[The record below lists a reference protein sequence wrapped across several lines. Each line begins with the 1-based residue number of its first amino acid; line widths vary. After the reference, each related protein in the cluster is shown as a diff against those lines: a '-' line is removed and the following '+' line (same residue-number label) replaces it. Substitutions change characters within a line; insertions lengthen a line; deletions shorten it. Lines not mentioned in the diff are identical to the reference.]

1 MSSLKKKQ
9 IFTINLLY
17 FLTLA
22 VACVV
27 AANVFL
33 VTIGQ
38 YHLWSGTD
46 LGAYA
51 SSASTRT
58 ATLQARR
65 GTIYDRN
72 GSVIAQD
79 VQSYNIII
87 YLDKS
92 RVGIKNRPAYVD
104 DLVTTSQVLAEALGM
119 DAVDVYSTL
128 STKQQQGKYQ
138 TELGSKGRGLS
149 KETKDYIDSFD
160 LNGVEFV
167 STVSRQ
173 YPVGTFASYLI
184 GYATGNNEENL
195 LTGKMGVE
203 QTLNEELTGINGTK
217 KYQAD
222 KNGYILPGMKSEI
235 VEAVNGNDV
244 ILTLDQSL
252 QETLETA
259 FEMTAELFDTDR
271 IWGSIMEIDT
281 GKILAW
287 GQSPGF
293 DLNERVIEDYNNYG
307 SQYGYEPGS
316 TMKVFTY
323 AAAIDSGAYDY
334 TGLVDSTDYCYG
346 QRGGV
351 PYRIACGSKGQIG
364 RITNAGTDKHWG
376 MVDYD
381 HGLIYSSNTVTAS
394 LMTELISPSIYK
406 SYLEKFGFFQP
417 VETDGIAEIAGTLTY
432 NYPSEKL
439 ALTYGQGS
447 TVTMLQLM
455 QAYSAVFGDGNMVKP
470 YFIDEIRS
478 SYDSSEVLYK
488 AETEIAGTP
497 ISKET
502 AEYLQSVLYRV
513 INDEDGTGKHYR
525 IAETELIG
533 KTGTAQIASGGS
545 YSNSKTI
552 ASIMV
557 ALPADD
563 PKYMIY
569 YAFEGGYDKN
579 AHYKT
584 EPIKTVIRK
593 VAQLYNLT
601 DSLNVDTDGNKVQV
615 QIEDEIM
622 PELVNHSIEYALNKC
637 NDLGLNVQVFG
648 EGDEVIFQMPSGG
661 KSLVTGDRV
670 FLLTDQKQ
678 LIMPDMR
685 GWTRADV
692 TSFWTLANK
701 TVQLGITMNGYGVV
715 TSQNIP
721 AGTLIHDKAELSV
734 NLE

>member
-1 MSSLKKKQ
+1 LRKKQ
-9 IFTINLLY
+9 TFTINLLY

-22 VACVV
+22 VACAV

-33 VTIGQ
+33 VTIGK

-51 SSASTRT
+51 SSASTKT

-79 VQSYNIII
+79 VQSYNIIC
-87 YLDKS
+87 YLNKN
-92 RVGIKNRPAYVD
+92 RVGIGNRPAYVD
-104 DLVTTSQVLAEALGM
+104 DLVTTAQVLSEALGM
-119 DAVDVYSTL
+119 DAVEVYDTL
-128 STKQQQGKYQ
+128 SSKQMEGKYQ
-138 TELGSKGRGLS
+138 TELGSKGRNLS
-149 KETKDYIDSFD
+149 KETKDWIESHD

-184 GYATGNNEENL
+184 GYATSNNEENL

-203 QTLNEELTGINGTK
+203 LTLNDELTGVNGTK
-217 KYQAD
+217 TYQAD
-222 KNGYILPGMKSEI
+222 KNGYILPGMKSEV

-252 QETLETA
+252 QETLESA
-259 FEMTAELFDTDR
+259 FEMTAEIFNTER

-293 DLNERVIEDYNNYG
+293 DLNERVIDDYNNFG
-307 SQYGYEPGS
+307 SQFGYEPGS
-316 TMKVFTY
+316 TMKVFPY
-323 AAAIDSGAYDY
+323 AAALETGRYDY
-334 TGLVDSTDYCYG
+334 SSLVDSTDFCYA
-346 QRGGV
+346 QKGGV
-351 PYRIACGSKGQIG
+351 PYRVPCGSPGQIG
-364 RITNAGTDKHWG
+364 RITNAGTEKHWG

-394 LMTELISPSIYK
+394 LMTSLISPSIYK
-406 SYLEKFGFFQP
+406 EYLEKFGFFQK
-417 VETDGIAEIAGTLTY
+417 VDTDGIAEISGTWTY

-439 ALTYGQGS
+439 ALSYGQGS
-447 TVTMLQLM
+447 TVTMLQMM
-455 QAYSAVFGDGNMVKP
+455 QAYSAIFGNGKMVKP

-478 SYDSSEVLYK
+478 SYNSSEVLYK
-488 AETEIAGTP
+488 AETEIAGEP
-497 ISKET
+497 ISQET

-525 IAETELIG
+525 IDETELIG

-545 YSNSKTI
+545 YSNSQTI
-552 ASIMV
+552 ASIML
-557 ALPADD
+557 ALPANN

-569 YAFEGGYDKN
+569 YAFQGDYDRN

-601 DSLNVDTDGNKVQV
+601 DSLNVEMDGTQVKVE
-615 QIEDEIM
+615 IRDEIM
-622 PELVNHSIEYALNKC
+622 PELMNHSVDYALKKC
-637 NDLGLNVQVFG
+637 TDLGLNALVFG
-648 EGDEVIFQMPSGG
+648 EGNEVIFQMPEGG
-661 KSLVTGDRV
+661 KSVVTGDRI
-670 FLLTDQKQ
+670 FLLTDQNQ
-678 LIMPDMR
+678 LIMPDMT
-685 GWTRADV
+685 GWSRSDV
-692 TSFWTLANK
+692 TAFWTLANK
-701 TVQLGITMNGYGVV
+701 TIQLGIKMDGYGVV
-715 TSQNIP
+715 INQNIP
-721 AGTLIHDKAELSV
+721 AGTVIHDTAELSV

>member
-1 MSSLKKKQ
+1 MKKQ
-9 IFTINLLY
+9 TFTINLLY

-33 VTIGQ
+33 VTIGK

-51 SSASTRT
+51 NSASTRT
-58 ATLQARR
+58 AVLQARR

-79 VQSYNIII
+79 VQSYNIVC
-87 YLDKS
+87 YLNKN

-104 DLVTTSQVLAEALGM
+104 DLVTTSQVLADALGM
-119 DAVDVYSTL
+119 DAVEIYQTL
-128 STKQQQGKYQ
+128 STKQAEGKYQ
-138 TELGSKGRGLS
+138 TELGSKGRNLS
-149 KETKDYIDSFD
+149 KETKDYIDSFN

-167 STVSRQ
+167 SSVSRQ

-184 GYATGNNEENL
+184 GYATANNDENL
-195 LTGKMGVE
+195 LTGLMGVE

-217 KYQAD
+217 TYQAD
-222 KNGYILPGMKSEI
+222 KNGYILPGMKSE
-235 VEAVNGNDV
+235 VEEAINGNDV

-259 FEMTAELFDTDR
+259 FEMTEEIFETDR
-271 IWGSIMEIDT
+271 VWGSIMEIDT

-287 GQSPGF
+287 GQTPGF
-293 DLNERVIEDYNNYG
+293 DLNDRVIEDYNNYG

-334 TGLVDSTDYCYG
+334 TSLVDSSDYCYA
-346 QRGGV
+346 QKGGV
-351 PYRIACGSKGQIG
+351 PYRVPCGSPNQIG
-364 RITNAGTDKHWG
+364 RITNAGTNKHWG

-394 LMTELISPSIYK
+394 LMSELISPSIYK

-417 VETDGIAEIAGTLTY
+417 VDTDGIAEIKGTLTY

-447 TVTMLQLM
+447 TVTMLQML

-478 SYDSSEVLYK
+478 SYNSSEVLYK
-488 AETEIAGTP
+488 AETEITGTP
-497 ISKET
+497 ISQET
-502 AEYLQSVLYRV
+502 AEYLQGVLYHV

-525 IAETELIG
+525 IDETELIG

-569 YAFEGGYDKN
+569 YAFEGGYDRN

-615 QIEDEIM
+615 EIKDVTM
-622 PELVNHSIEYALNKC
+622 PELVNHSVDYALLKC

-648 EGDEVIFQMPSGG
+648 EGNEVIFQMPSGG
-661 KSLVTGDRV
+661 KSLLTNDRV
-670 FLLTDQKQ
+670 FLLTDQNQ
-678 LIMPDMR
+678 LIMPDMS
-685 GWTRADV
+685 GWSRSDV

-721 AGTLIHDKAELSV
+721 AGTLIQDKAELSV

>member
-1 MSSLKKKQ
+1 M
-9 IFTINLLY
+9 
-17 FLTLA
+17 TLA
-22 VACVV
+22 AACVV

-33 VTIGQ
+33 VTLGK
-38 YHLWSGTD
+38 YHLWSGTN
-46 LGAYA
+46 LAAYA
-51 SSASTRT
+51 SNASTKT
-58 ATLQARR
+58 VTLQARR

-79 VQSYNIII
+79 VQSYNIIC
-87 YLDKS
+87 YLNKS
-92 RVGIKNRPAYVD
+92 RVGINNRPAYVD

-119 DAVDVYSTL
+119 DAVEVYQTL
-128 STKQQQGKYQ
+128 STKQNEGKYQ
-138 TELGSKGRGLS
+138 TELGSKGRGIS
-149 KETKDYIDSFD
+149 KETKDWIESHD

-167 STVSRQ
+167 ATVSRQ

-184 GYATGNNEENL
+184 GYATSSNEENL

-203 QTLNEELTGINGTK
+203 QTLNETLTGTNGTK
-217 KYQAD
+217 TYQAD

-235 VEAVNGNDV
+235 EEAVNGNDV

-252 QETLETA
+252 QETLESA

-293 DLNERVIEDYNNYG
+293 DLNDRVIDDYNNYG

-323 AAAIDSGAYDY
+323 AAAIDSGRYDY
-334 TGLVDSTDYCYG
+334 TSLVDSTDYCYG
-346 QRGGV
+346 QKGGV
-351 PYRIACGSKGQIG
+351 PYRVACGSNGQIG

-394 LMTELISPSIYK
+394 VLSELISPSIYK
-406 SYLEKFGFFQP
+406 EYLEKFGFFQK
-417 VETDGIAEIAGTLTY
+417 VETDGIAEISGTLTY

-447 TVTMLQLM
+447 TVTMLQMM
-455 QAYSAVFGDGNMVKP
+455 QAYSAIFGDGNMVTP

-478 SYDSSEVLYK
+478 SYNSSEVLYK
-488 AETEIAGTP
+488 AETKIAGTP
-497 ISKET
+497 ISEET

-525 IAETELIG
+525 IDETELIG

-552 ASIMV
+552 ASIML

-569 YAFEGGYDKN
+569 YAFEGGYDRN

-601 DSLNVDTDGNKVQV
+601 DSLNVDTDGNQVQV
-615 QIEDEIM
+615 EVKDELM
-622 PELVNHSIEYALNKC
+622 PDLTNHSIEYALQKSA
-637 NDLGLNVQVFG
+637 DLGLEALVFG
-648 EGDEVIFQMPSGG
+648 EGNEVIFQMPSGG
-661 KSLVTGDRV
+661 KSVVTGDRI
-670 FLLTDQKQ
+670 FLLTDQNQ
-678 LIMPDMR
+678 LIMPDMT
-685 GWTRADV
+685 GWSRADV
-692 TSFWTLANK
+692 TSFWELANK
-701 TVQLGITMNGYGVV
+701 TVQLGITMDGYGVV
-715 TSQNIP
+715 VSQNIP
-721 AGTLIHDKAELSV
+721 SGTVIHDSAELSV
-734 NLE
+734 KLE

>member
-1 MSSLKKKQ
+1 MKKKQ
-9 IFTINLLY
+9 TFTINLLY

-22 VACVV
+22 AAVVV

-33 VTIGQ
+33 VTLGQ

-58 ATLQARR
+58 VTLQARR
-65 GTIYDRN
+65 GSIYDRN
-72 GSVIAQD
+72 GVVIAQD
-79 VQSYNIII
+79 VQSYNIIC

-92 RVGIKNRPAYVD
+92 RLGIKNRPAYVD
-104 DLVTTSQVLAEALGM
+104 DLVKTSQVLAEVLGM
-119 DAVDVYSTL
+119 DAVEVYQTL
-128 STKQQQGKYQ
+128 STKQIEGKYQ

-149 KETKDYIDSFD
+149 KETKDLIESYD
-160 LNGVEFV
+160 LNGVEFI

-173 YPVGTFASYLI
+173 YPLGTFASYLI
-184 GYATGNNEENL
+184 GYATANNEENL

-203 QTLNEELTGINGTK
+203 LTLNDELTGVNGTK

-222 KNGYILPGMKSEI
+222 KSGYILPGMKSEV

-244 ILTLDQSL
+244 ILTLDQAL
-252 QETLETA
+252 QETLESA
-259 FEMTAELFDTDR
+259 FEMTAELFDTER

-293 DLNERVIEDYNNYG
+293 DLNERVIDDYNNYG
-307 SQYGYEPGS
+307 SQFGYEPGS

-334 TGLVDSTDYCYG
+334 TGLVDSSDYCYG
-346 QRGGV
+346 QKGGV
-351 PYRIACGSKGQIG
+351 PYRVPCGSAGQIG
-364 RITNAGTDKHWG
+364 RITNAGTNKHWG

-394 LMTELISPSIYK
+394 VLSELISPSVYK
-406 SYLEKFGFFQP
+406 EYLNKFGFFQK
-417 VETDGIAEIAGTLTY
+417 VETDGISEIEGKLTY

-447 TVTMLQLM
+447 TVTMLQMM

-478 SYDSSEVLYK
+478 SYNSSEVLYK
-488 AETEIAGTP
+488 AETEITGTP
-497 ISKET
+497 ISQET

-525 IAETELIG
+525 IDETELIG

-557 ALPADD
+557 ALPAND

-569 YAFEGGYDKN
+569 YAFEGGYDRN

-615 QIEDEIM
+615 EIRDEIM
-622 PELVNHSIEYALNKC
+622 PELINHSVEYALNKC
-637 NDLGLNVQVFG
+637 EDLGLNALVFG
-648 EGDEVIFQMPSGG
+648 EGNEVIFQMPEGG
-661 KSLVTGDRV
+661 KSVITGDRIFV
-670 FLLTDQKQ
+670 LTDQNQ
-678 LIMPDMR
+678 ITMPDMT
-685 GWTRADV
+685 GWSRSDV
-692 TSFWTLANK
+692 TAFWTLANK
-701 TVQLGITMNGYGVV
+701 TVKLGIVMDGYGVV
-715 TSQNIP
+715 VSQNIP
-721 AGTLIHDKAELSV
+721 AGTVIQDKAELSV
-734 NLE
+734 KLES

>member
-1 MSSLKKKQ
+1 M
-9 IFTINLLY
+9 
-17 FLTLA
+17 
-22 VACVV
+22 
-27 AANVFL
+27 
-33 VTIGQ
+33 
-38 YHLWSGTD
+38 WSGTD

-79 VQSYNIII
+79 VQSYNIIL

-92 RVGIKNRPAYVD
+92 RLGIKNRPAYVD

-138 TELGSKGRGLS
+138 TELGSKGRNLS
-149 KETKDYIDSFD
+149 KETKDYIDSFN

-167 STVSRQ
+167 TTVSRQ

-184 GYATGNNEENL
+184 GYASSNNEKNL
-195 LTGKMGVE
+195 LTGLMGVE
-203 QTLNEELTGINGTK
+203 QTLNEELTGVNGSK

-259 FEMTAELFDTDR
+259 FEMTAELFNTDR

-287 GQSPGF
+287 GQAPGF

-346 QRGGV
+346 QKGGV
-351 PYRIACGSKGQIG
+351 PYRIACGSAGQIG

-394 LMTELISPSIYK
+394 VLSELISPSIYK

-417 VETDGIAEIAGTLTY
+417 VETDGIAEISGTLTY

-455 QAYSAVFGDGNMVKP
+455 QAYSAIFGDGNMVKP

-488 AETEIAGTP
+488 AETEITGTP
-497 ISKET
+497 ISEET

-513 INDEDGTGKHYR
+513 INDDDGTGKHYR

-533 KTGTAQIASGGS
+533 KTGTAQIAKGGS
-545 YSNSKTI
+545 YSSSTTI

-601 DSLNVDTDGNKVQV
+601 DSLNVDTDGNKIQI

-622 PELVNHSIEYALNKC
+622 PDLVNHSIEYALNKC
-637 NDLGLNVQVFG
+637 DDLGLNALVFG
-648 EGDEVIFQMPSGG
+648 EGNEVIFQMPSGG

-670 FLLTDQKQ
+670 FLLTDQNQ

-685 GWTRADV
+685 GWSRADV
-692 TSFWTLANK
+692 TAFWSVANK

-721 AGTLIHDKAELSV
+721 AGTVIHDKAELSV